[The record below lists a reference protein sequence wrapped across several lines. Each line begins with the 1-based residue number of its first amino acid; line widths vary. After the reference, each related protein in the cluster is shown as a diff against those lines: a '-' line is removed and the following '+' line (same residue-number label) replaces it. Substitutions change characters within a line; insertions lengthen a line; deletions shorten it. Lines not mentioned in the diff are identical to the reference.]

1 MKGDFSKPP
10 FDARRRFAGVLM
22 QQGRVSLDAD
32 WNEQVGI
39 ENRRAETMML
49 DLVGPSGAPR
59 DAAGYAITATHRLD
73 FDGVDDF
80 VYVGDAEPLT
90 FGDSRPMTLEA
101 WIRPRSSKTHSAIA
115 GRLDVR
121 SGGERLR
128 GSYLLGLEA
137 DQSLALHLVVD
148 STNAPTESAEQG
160 AAATRTRRVVSVR
173 SPGKVTADK
182 WSHVAASFDGSAV
195 TLFINGRGVAR
206 GTVNGRTPRAH
217 GPFLMGARLQDGQP
231 TWFFHGS
238 IADVRVWSTARTD
251 REIAGFMRHTLT
263 GEEPGLVANWRLDDG
278 REWVRDSGPWHCDGR
293 LGGGDETSRPR
304 WKVADL
310 RIGAGRFYVDGI
322 MCENPHEH
330 SIRLQP
336 DYPGAWMPTHDSHA
350 GRYAV
355 YLEVWRQYVGAIEDP
370 NLREVALGGPDTTGR
385 VRTLAQVKMARLHGG
400 EHDDDPESVERTWK
414 DRMRVG
420 RGARMSMRRPPS
432 AAYLGNNLYRVEVHD
447 SGYLR
452 GSHAEGHT
460 IRVVSVTETVV
471 EVRVDVTI
479 EELRWA
485 RAGRAIDFFLNGH
498 AGHAVRG
505 RVVRINLE
513 TVTIVCELLVA
524 TVDERIV
531 PESEHRIRPAATL
544 KWSRDNGSTVFLV
557 RDVSGTSVR
566 LSDVAG
572 DVPQLKVGEW
582 IELTDETMELT
593 GTVGPLHRITAL
605 DDRRT
610 LIDVDPPPPEDFGH
624 DANARPRLR
633 RWDQKTQ
640 AGKPLET
647 GLIAPS
653 VQIESAPWIDLE
665 RGIEM
670 AFDGHGWLESGDYW
684 MVPSR
689 TITESLEWPDD
700 ANGPAFLPPLGIERH
715 VALLATLHFSGHHGR
730 VHDYRPIFHPLAKP
744 RWRENGFGDDDGD
757 RGGPREKEA

>member
-39 ENRRAETMML
+39 ENRRAESMML
-49 DLVGPSGAPR
+49 DLIGPSGAPR
-59 DAAGYAITATHRLD
+59 DAAGYGITAMHRLD

-80 VYVGDAEPLT
+80 VHVGDAEPLA
-90 FGDSRPMTLEA
+90 FGDSHPLTLEA
-101 WIRPRSSKTHSAIA
+101 WIRPKPSRVLSSIA

-137 DQSLALHLVVD
+137 DQSLAFHIVVD
-148 STNAPTESAEQG
+148 SAHESDPTDPSAPP
-160 AAATRTRRVVSVR
+160 TRTRRVVSIR
-173 SPGKVTADK
+173 SPVKIGADA
-182 WSHVAASFDGSAV
+182 WSHVAATFDGTVV
-195 TLFINGRGVAR
+195 TLLVNGRAVVR
-206 GTVNGRTPRAH
+206 GSVSGRTPRAH
-217 GPFLMGARLQDGQP
+217 GPFLIGARLQDGQP

-251 REIAGFMRHTLT
+251 REIALSMRHTLT
-263 GEEPGLVANWRLDDG
+263 GREPGLVANWRLDDG
-278 REWVRDSGPWHCDGR
+278 RDIVRDNGPWRCDGR
-293 LGGGDETSRPR
+293 LGGGDEESRPR
-304 WKVADL
+304 WRVADL

-322 MCENPHEH
+322 QCENPHEH

-336 DYPGAWMPTHDSHA
+336 DYPGAWMPTHHHHA
-350 GRYAV
+350 GRFAV
-355 YLEVWRQYVGAIEDP
+355 YLEVWRHYFGAIDDP

-385 VRTLAQVKMARLHGG
+385 LRTVAQVKLVRLRRD
-400 EHDDDPESVERTWK
+400 EHDDDPERIERSW
-414 DRMRVG
+414 REHVRLG

-447 SGYLR
+447 SGYLT
-452 GSHAEGHT
+452 GSHADGHSV
-460 IRVVSVTETVV
+460 RVVTVTETLVEIVV
-471 EVRVDVTI
+471 DITI

-485 RAGRAIDFFLNGH
+485 RVGRTIDFLVDGQS
-498 AGHAVRG
+498 VRG
-505 RVVRINLE
+505 HRGRIVRIDTE
-513 TVTIVCELLVA
+513 TVTIVVELLVE

-531 PESEHRIRPAATL
+531 PDSLHRIRPAATL
-544 KWSRDNGSTVFLV
+544 KWSRDNGSIVFPV
-557 RDVSGTSVR
+557 RDVSGSSVR
-566 LSDVAG
+566 LSEVAG
-572 DVPQLKVGEW
+572 DVPELTVGDW

-610 LIDVDPPPPEDFGH
+610 LVDVDPPPPEDFGH
-624 DANARPRLR
+624 DGKTQPRLR

-640 AGKPLET
+640 AGKPLEH
-647 GLIAPS
+647 GLIVPS
-653 VQIESAPWIDLE
+653 VQTDTAPWIDLE

-670 AFDGHGWLESGDYW
+670 AFEGNGWLESGDYW
-684 MVPSR
+684 MVPAR

-700 ANGPAFLPPLGIERH
+700 ANGPAFLPPLGVVRH
-715 VALLATLHFSGHHGR
+715 VALLATYHFNGHSGRIRDH
-730 VHDYRPIFHPLAKP
+730 RPIFHPLARP
-744 RWRENGFGDDDGD
+744 HWQDEPAAQGDPDDL
-757 RGGPREKEA
+757 RAKEE